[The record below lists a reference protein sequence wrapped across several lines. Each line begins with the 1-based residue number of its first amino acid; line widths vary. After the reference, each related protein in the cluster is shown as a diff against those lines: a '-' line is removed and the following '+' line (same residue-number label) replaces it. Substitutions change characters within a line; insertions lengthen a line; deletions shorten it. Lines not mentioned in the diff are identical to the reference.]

1 MLGLNEILSAKNL
14 AILTLSLSSNFLP
27 NLFSCQVRKVFETS
41 QFAKHVLGFCI
52 TFAFITLLEGNP
64 AMPIDILPRFKLAC
78 FVYGWF
84 VMSQRMDL
92 KYWTV
97 LILCIAISYLI
108 SINKE
113 TEMRK
118 EVQDKEFIAKLE
130 KYQDIVL
137 KISFGIT
144 IIGFLSYFSKKR
156 MEYGSG
162 FSYEKFL
169 LGKLECK

>member
-1 MLGLNEILSAKNL
+1 
-14 AILTLSLSSNFLP
+14 
-27 NLFSCQVRKVFETS
+27 
-41 QFAKHVLGFCI
+41 
-52 TFAFITLLEGNP
+52 
-64 AMPIDILPRFKLAC
+64 
-78 FVYGWF
+78 
-84 VMSQRMDL
+84 
-92 KYWTV
+92 
-97 LILCIAISYLI
+97 
-108 SINKE
+108 
-113 TEMRK
+113 MRK